1 MWYLVKRSACQA
13 GFGVGT
19 KMFSTPLK
27 ASNALQEWVTCR
39 GHIFLSICLFVQ
51 WPLKLVLLLLTRVES
66 RCESDSGTVQYTL
79 PRLLLTLFNYSWYH
93 RTPRI
98 LRGQTLTAYMKYIYL
113 ISKEHCLSSPHQ
125 GVSSQVFLSCFML
138 CWWNT
143 TLSVFVL
150 AALKS
155 RFRKYL

>member
-27 ASNALQEWVTCR
+27 ASNAPQEWVTYR

-66 RCESDSGTVQYTL
+66 RCKSDSGTVQYTL
-79 PRLLLTLFNYSWYH
+79 PRLNRYH

-125 GVSSQVFLSCFML
+125 GVSSQVFFSCFML
-138 CWWNT
+138 SW
-143 TLSVFVL
+143 
-150 AALKS
+150 
-155 RFRKYL
+155 